1 MATNKASSSYT
12 SEDIHVLKGLEA
24 VRKRPGMYIGST
36 DSRGIH
42 HLIWEIMDNAM
53 DEVLSEFAD
62 HITIKIKKGNIVEVS
77 DNGRGIPIGMHK
89 EEGIPT
95 PQVVYGILHAGGKFD
110 NSAYKVAGGLHG
122 VGASVV
128 NALSEWLQVVIYRE
142 GKCYTQLFENGGETI
157 HKPKIVAEPTKKLHG
172 TIVTFKPDPSIFS
185 TTYIDYK
192 QCVQRLK
199 ESAFL
204 IKGLKAEVYD
214 ERNGQHEVFQ
224 YTDGIVE
231 YVKDLTEGKEKLH
244 EPILIQGTYNKIYI
258 ECAIQYTA
266 KTYSE
271 NILSFVNN
279 VRTRDGGTH
288 ETGFRSALTRSF
300 NEYGR
305 MKKIIKEKD
314 PNLDGADIRDGMT
327 AIISIRVPEEILQ
340 FEGQTKSKLGSPD
353 AKFAVEQFV
362 SEKIKQYLNENGQIA
377 DLLIENALRA
387 FREREAARK
396 AKEQVREV
404 KQFKTKSVSM
414 NGKLAPVQEKNPKK
428 AELFLV
434 EGDSAGGSAKQGRD
448 RRFQAILPLRGKVI
462 NAEKA
467 RAEELLKNEEIMS
480 MIYTIGTGIT
490 DSFNIAKCN
499 YNKIIIMT
507 DADTDGAHIQ
517 ILLLTFFFRY
527 MPGLIEA
534 GKVYI
539 ALPPLY
545 KISTKNSQIYA
556 WTDEELKERVSEIK
570 GQYEIQRFKGLGEM
584 NFEQLWETTMNPA
597 TRTLIKVNIEDF
609 SDADNRISVLMGDD
623 VDPRRE
629 WIENNVSFDNEDNF
643 DLASTEAGDENE

>member
-1 MATNKASSSYT
+1 
-12 SEDIHVLKGLEA
+12 
-24 VRKRPGMYIGST
+24 
-36 DSRGIH
+36 
-42 HLIWEIMDNAM
+42 
-53 DEVLSEFAD
+53 
-62 HITIKIKKGNIVEVS
+62 
-77 DNGRGIPIGMHK
+77 
-89 EEGIPT
+89 
-95 PQVVYGILHAGGKFD
+95 
-110 NSAYKVAGGLHG
+110 
-122 VGASVV
+122 
-128 NALSEWLQVVIYRE
+128 
-142 GKCYTQLFENGGETI
+142 
-157 HKPKIVAEPTKKLHG
+157 
-172 TIVTFKPDPSIFS
+172 
-185 TTYIDYK
+185 
-192 QCVQRLK
+192 
-199 ESAFL
+199 
-204 IKGLKAEVYD
+204 
-214 ERNGQHEVFQ
+214 
-224 YTDGIVE
+224 
-231 YVKDLTEGKEKLH
+231 
-244 EPILIQGTYNKIYI
+244 
-258 ECAIQYTA
+258 
-266 KTYSE
+266 
-271 NILSFVNN
+271 
-279 VRTRDGGTH
+279 
-288 ETGFRSALTRSF
+288 
-300 NEYGR
+300 
-305 MKKIIKEKD
+305 
-314 PNLDGADIRDGMT
+314 
-327 AIISIRVPEEILQ
+327 
-340 FEGQTKSKLGSPD
+340 
-353 AKFAVEQFV
+353 
-362 SEKIKQYLNENGQIA
+362 
-377 DLLIENALRA
+377 
-387 FREREAARK
+387 
-396 AKEQVREV
+396 
-404 KQFKTKSVSM
+404 M

-556 WTDEELKERVSEIK
+556 WTDEELKERISEIK

-643 DLASTEAGDENE
+643 DLAGTEAGDDNE

>member
-1 MATNKASSSYT
+1 MATTKGSSSYT

-53 DEVLSEFAD
+53 DEVLSEYAN
-62 HITIKIKKGNIVEVS
+62 HIVIRIKKGNIVEVS

-204 IKGLKAEVYD
+204 IKGLKAEVID

-467 RAEELLKNEEIMS
+467 RSEELLKNEEIMS

-545 KISTKNSQIYA
+545 KISTKTSQIYA
-556 WTDEELKERVSEIK
+556 WTDEELKERVSSIK

-584 NFEQLWETTMNPA
+584 NFEQLWETTMNPE

-609 SDADNRISVLMGDD
+609 SDADNRISVLMGDE
-623 VDPRRE
+623 VEPRRE

-643 DLASTEAGDENE
+643 DLAIGEAGDDNE

>member
-1 MATNKASSSYT
+1 MATTKGSSTYT

-53 DEVLSEFAD
+53 DEVLSEYAD
-62 HITIKIKKGNIVEVS
+62 HITIRIKKGNIVEVS

-204 IKGLKAEVYD
+204 IKGLKAEVID

-224 YTDGIVE
+224 YDDGIVE
-231 YVKDLTEGKEKLH
+231 YIKDLTEGKEKLH

-314 PNLDGADIRDGMT
+314 PNLDGMDIRDGMT

-467 RAEELLKNEEIMS
+467 RSEELLKNEEVMS
-480 MIYTIGTGIT
+480 MIYTIGTGIA
-490 DSFNIAKCN
+490 DSFNLAKCN

-527 MPGLIEA
+527 MRGLIEA

-545 KISTKNSQIYA
+545 KINTKNSQIYA
-556 WTDEELKERVSEIK
+556 WTDEELKERLSEIK

-597 TRTLIKVNIEDF
+597 TRTLIQVNIEDF
-609 SDADNRISVLMGDD
+609 SDADNRISILMGDD
-623 VDPRRE
+623 VEPRRE
-629 WIENNVSFDNEDNF
+629 WIDNNVSFDNEDNF
-643 DLASTEAGDENE
+643 DLAQAEAGDENE